1 MQVFHFHRLLSPA
14 LHPPK
19 RCRLLS
25 VCYFLLVDSVSH
37 CWRKQTVT
45 FSALSFLVQVECCWH
60 SQRLS
65 LFSFVLFFAQRNFI
79 FVVWDRPW
87 ASKALNRQTLHSCA
101 YGNDYFHHDAAGKQR
116 RVAVYSNER
125 TLQHGGK
132 GKKKTFNRRTVHVRT
147 GSENELEKKRPNL
160 NLSIRLFSCLP
171 SCDSSA
177 CQI

>member
-87 ASKALNRQTLHSCA
+87 ASKALNRQTLHSC
-101 YGNDYFHHDAAGKQR
+101 GHMETTLFITMLQVNRDESPSIQMRGLC
-116 RVAVYSNER
+116 STEER
-125 TLQHGGK
+125 E
-132 GKKKTFNRRTVHVRT
+132 KKK
-147 GSENELEKKRPNL
+147 
-160 NLSIRLFSCLP
+160 LSIGGRSM
-171 SCDSSA
+171 
-177 CQI
+177 